1 MVDLMS
7 LALGVVAVLIVLG
20 VVIMFYVVNQ
30 VFLLKKKFGHLE
42 KVTQDNHDFLHR
54 RIDES
59 NRNSEQMVMRSHNH
73 IDEVEKQ
80 LISMIDESKRNLEQM
95 VVQSHNH
102 TDEVEKQLISM
113 IDSRL
118 DKLENKIIQKQV
130 L

>member
-20 VVIMFYVVNQ
+20 VAIMFYVVNQ
-30 VFLLKKKFGHLE
+30 VFLLKKKFGYLE
-42 KVTQDNHDFLHR
+42 KEIQDNYNFLHR
-54 RIDES
+54 RINES
-59 NRNSEQMVMRSHNH
+59 EISSEQMVMRSHNH
-73 IDEVEKQ
+73 I
-80 LISMIDESKRNLEQM
+80 
-95 VVQSHNH
+95 
-102 TDEVEKQLISM
+102 DEVEKQLISM

>member
-20 VVIMFYVVNQ
+20 VVIMFYAVNQ
-30 VFLLKKKFGHLE
+30 VFLLKKKFDYLE
-42 KVTQDNHDFLHR
+42 KEIRDSYDFLNR

-59 NRNSEQMVMRSHNH
+59 TRSTEQMVMHSHNH
-73 IDEVEKQ
+73 TDEVEKQ

>member
-20 VVIMFYVVNQ
+20 VVIMFYAVNQ
-30 VFLLKKKFGHLE
+30 VFLLKKKFDYLE
-42 KVTQDNHDFLHR
+42 KEIRDSYDFLNR

-59 NRNSEQMVMRSHNH
+59 TRSSEQMVMQSHNH
-73 IDEVEKQ
+73 I
-80 LISMIDESKRNLEQM
+80 
-95 VVQSHNH
+95 
-102 TDEVEKQLISM
+102 DEVEKQLISM

>member
-80 LISMIDESKRNLEQM
+80 LISMID
-95 VVQSHNH
+95 
-102 TDEVEKQLISM
+102 
-113 IDSRL
+113 SRL

>member
-20 VVIMFYVVNQ
+20 VVIMFYAVNQ
-30 VFLLKKKFGHLE
+30 VFLLKKKFDYLE
-42 KVTQDNHDFLHR
+42 KEIRDSYDFLNR

-59 NRNSEQMVMRSHNH
+59 TRSTEQMVM
-73 IDEVEKQ
+73 
-80 LISMIDESKRNLEQM
+80 
-95 VVQSHNH
+95 QSHNH

>member
-20 VVIMFYVVNQ
+20 VVIMFYAVNQ
-30 VFLLKKKFGHLE
+30 VFLLKKKFGYLE
-42 KVTQDNHDFLHR
+42 KEIRDSYDFLNR

-59 NRNSEQMVMRSHNH
+59 TRSTEQMVMRSHNH
-73 IDEVEKQ
+73 I
-80 LISMIDESKRNLEQM
+80 
-95 VVQSHNH
+95 
-102 TDEVEKQLISM
+102 DEVEKQLISM